1 MCSCSIRQR
10 EFFNGEGELGERVSM
25 CPSIPLLKELVGTLD
40 IELVTGPLSK
50 AGQKLYADIAFIVG
64 R

>member
-1 MCSCSIRQR
+1 
-10 EFFNGEGELGERVSM
+10 M